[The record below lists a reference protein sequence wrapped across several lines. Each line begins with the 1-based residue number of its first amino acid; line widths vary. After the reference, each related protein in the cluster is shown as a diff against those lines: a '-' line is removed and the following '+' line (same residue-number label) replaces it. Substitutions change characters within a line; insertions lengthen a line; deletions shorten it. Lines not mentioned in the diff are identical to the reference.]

1 MKRLSSSLLALLIL
15 TAGLSGCSSGSAGT
29 IELYDGNYSEV
40 QLVHKMVELLV
51 EDRTDMEVEI
61 KDQMSSVLMFRELTR
76 EDPSCDI
83 MCSYDG
89 SVLTTHL
96 KQGPPDVPEDVK
108 LFDYVK
114 EQVYDKHGIIMF
126 DPLGINNTYCIA
138 VPESIAEQYNL
149 ETISDLVPVAG
160 ELTFGAE
167 HEFFA
172 AEGTAGT
179 MKFGPFTE
187 FYGLEFKDTFPVD
200 ISLKYTAIE
209 NGNFQVTEVYTTDG
223 LNRKAQLVVLEDD
236 RNFFPEYNGSLLVR
250 ESLYDELGEE
260 NTAQLKEILSLLSG
274 SMTNEEMTDMTYTV
288 DVEGKTVEEV
298 AREFLQEKGL
308 LAA

>member
-1 MKRLSSSLLALLIL
+1 MSKRILSVLLA
-15 TAGLSGCSSGSAGT
+15 AALSASLFTGCSSPKYE
-29 IELYDGNYSEV
+29 IELYDGNYSEI

-51 EDRTDMEVEI
+51 EDRTDIEVTI

-83 MCSYDG
+83 FCSYDG

-96 KQGPPDVPEDVK
+96 KQGPPDVPEGVT
-108 LFDYVK
+108 LFDYVS
-114 EQVYDKHGIIMF
+114 EQVYDKHGIIML

-138 VPESIAEQYNL
+138 VPESVAEEYNL

-187 FYGLEFKDTFPVD
+187 FYGLKFKETFPVD

-223 LNRKAQLVVLEDD
+223 LNRKAQLKVLEDD

-250 ESLYDELGEE
+250 EGLFEE
-260 NTAQLKEILSLLSG
+260 MADVAPDLREILGLLSG
-274 SMTNEEMTDMTYTV
+274 TMDNEKMTDMTYAV
-288 DVEGKTVEEV
+288 DVEGRTVDEV
-298 AREFLQEKGL
+298 AREFLVENGL
-308 LAA
+308 LDA

>member
-1 MKRLSSSLLALLIL
+1 MPKRILSVLIAAALS
-15 TAGLSGCSSGSAGT
+15 AGIFTGCSSPQYE

-51 EDRTDMEVEI
+51 EDRTDIEVTI

-76 EDPSCDI
+76 EGPSCDI
-83 MCSYDG
+83 FCSYDG

-96 KQGPPDVPEDVK
+96 KQGPPDVPEGVT
-108 LFDYVK
+108 LFDYVS
-114 EQVYDKHGIIMF
+114 EQVYDKHGVIML

-138 VPESIAEQYNL
+138 VPESVAEEYNL

-187 FYGLEFKDTFPVD
+187 FYGLKFKETFPVD

-223 LNRKAQLVVLEDD
+223 LNRKAQLKVLEDD

-250 ESLYDELGEE
+250 EGLFEE
-260 NTAQLKEILSLLSG
+260 MADVAPDLREILGLLSG
-274 SMTNEEMTDMTYTV
+274 TMDNEKMTDMTCAV
-288 DVEGKTVEEV
+288 DVEGRTVEKV
-298 AREFLQEKGL
+298 RREFLVENVL
-308 LAA
+308 LDA

>member
-1 MKRLSSSLLALLIL
+1 MKKLLACILSACLLSVALTGCGGEDTKTIRIYDGTFTESSLI
-15 TAGLSGCSSGSAGT
+15 
-29 IELYDGNYSEV
+29 
-40 QLVHKMVELLV
+40 HKMVELLV
-51 EDRTDMEVEI
+51 EDRTDIEVTI

-83 MCSYDG
+83 FCSYDG

-96 KQGPPDVPEDVK
+96 KQGPPDVPEGVT
-108 LFDYVK
+108 LFDYVS
-114 EQVYDKHGIIMF
+114 EQVYDKHGVIML

-138 VPESIAEQYNL
+138 VPESVAEEYNL

-187 FYGLEFKDTFPVD
+187 FYGLNFKETFPVD

-223 LNRKAQLVVLEDD
+223 LNRKAQLKVLEDD

-250 ESLYDELGEE
+250 EELFEE
-260 NTAQLKEILSLLSG
+260 MADVAPDLREILGLLSG
-274 SMTNEEMTDMTYTV
+274 TMDNEKMTDMTYAV
-288 DVEGKTVEEV
+288 DVEGRTVDEV
-298 AREFLQEKGL
+298 AREFLVENGL
-308 LAA
+308 LDA

>member
-1 MKRLSSSLLALLIL
+1 MPKRILSAL
-15 TAGLSGCSSGSAGT
+15 TASALAASLFTGCSSPKYE
-29 IELYDGNYSEV
+29 IELYDGNYSEI

-51 EDRTDMEVEI
+51 EDRTDIEVTI

-83 MCSYDG
+83 FCSYDG

-96 KQGPPDVPEDVK
+96 KQGPPDVPEGVT
-108 LFDYVK
+108 LFDYVS
-114 EQVYDKHGIIMF
+114 EQVYDKHGVIML

-138 VPESIAEQYNL
+138 VPESVAEEYNL

-187 FYGLEFKDTFPVD
+187 FYGLNFKETFPVD

-223 LNRKAQLVVLEDD
+223 LNRKANLKVLEDD

-250 ESLYDELGEE
+250 EELFEE
-260 NTAQLKEILSLLSG
+260 MADVAPDLREILSLLSG
-274 SMTNEEMTDMTYTV
+274 TMDNEKMTDMTYAV
-288 DVEGKTVEEV
+288 DVEGRTVDEV
-298 AREFLQEKGL
+298 AREFLVENGL
-308 LAA
+308 LDA

>member
-1 MKRLSSSLLALLIL
+1 MPKRILSVLIAAALS
-15 TAGLSGCSSGSAGT
+15 AGIFTGCSSPQYE

-51 EDRTDMEVEI
+51 EDRTDIEVTI

-96 KQGPPDVPEDVK
+96 KQGPPDVPEGVT
-108 LFDYVK
+108 LFDYVS
-114 EQVYDKHGIIMF
+114 EQVYDKHGIIML

-138 VPESIAEQYNL
+138 VPESVAEEYSL

-187 FYGLEFKDTFPVD
+187 FYGLNFKETFPVD
-200 ISLKYTAIE
+200 ISLKYTAH
-209 NGNFQVTEVYTTDG
+209 
-223 LNRKAQLVVLEDD
+223 
-236 RNFFPEYNGSLLVR
+236 
-250 ESLYDELGEE
+250 
-260 NTAQLKEILSLLSG
+260 
-274 SMTNEEMTDMTYTV
+274 
-288 DVEGKTVEEV
+288 
-298 AREFLQEKGL
+298 
-308 LAA
+308 